1 MSRTRKTRPLHVRMA
16 DPKDHGVEYIEV
28 HNHINGRECDLPVSH
43 DAKSIANSYDGPF
56 VDAVTRPCHYSWEY
70 KGKNLCGCR
79 MCTGHD
85 FRKQDIRKSRHEA
98 KQELHQVLKTHVYED
113 EELADEFGDREVS

>member
-16 DPKDHGVEYIEV
+16 DPKDKGVGYVEV
-28 HNHINGRECDLPVSH
+28 HNHANGRECDLPETH
-43 DAKSIANSYDGPF
+43 DAKGIEQSYSGPF
-56 VDAVTRPCHYSWEY
+56 VEALHRPCHYSWEY

-85 FRKQDIRKSRHEA
+85 YHIQENRQERHEV
-98 KQELHQVLKTHVYED
+98 KEKLNEIKKTHDYED
-113 EELADEFGDREVS
+113 DEI